1 VSELR
6 ERIVVNAG
14 RVLVLVVILVGTE
27 VGVRTGVLNQI
38 FFSSPSEIAAVFV
51 KQIAAGTLG
60 NDVWTTFTET
70 LLGLVL
76 GGFLGMAVGLVLPQV
91 PVVSQILEPYLFT
104 LNGIPV
110 IVIAPLFILW
120 LGIGLV
126 SKVGISIYIVF
137 FSMFIP
143 VYTNALRLEKE
154 YMDLLYVM
162 GASRWQSFWKVVV
175 PSSMPSVY
183 TGLKFGTGLS
193 LIGAVIGEFVSSRAG
208 LGHMILYASGTLD
221 TPGLYLG
228 ILILALFAVAMTTL
242 ANLVGRFIVRWR
254 FADEK

>member
-1 VSELR
+1 
-6 ERIVVNAG
+6 
-14 RVLVLVVILVGTE
+14 
-27 VGVRTGVLNQI
+27 
-38 FFSSPSEIAAVFV
+38 
-51 KQIAAGTLG
+51 
-60 NDVWTTFTET
+60 
-70 LLGLVL
+70 L
-76 GGFLGMAVGLVLPQV
+76 GGFLGMAVGLVLPQI

-137 FSMFIP
+137 FAMFIP

-154 YMDLLYVM
+154 YLDLLYVM
-162 GASRWQSFWKVVV
+162 GASPWQRFWKVVV

-221 TPGLYLG
+221 TPSLYLG
-228 ILILALFAVAMTTL
+228 ILILAAFAAAMTTL
-242 ANLVGRFIVRWR
+242 ANLVGRLIVRWR
-254 FADEK
+254 YADEK